1 MTHTPTPWEAQDFC
15 DGEEGF
21 AIIGTN
27 LGGLVAYASMQPADI
42 DNQDTSRAEAN
53 AEFIVT
59 AVNAFEAN
67 QARIAELEKAL
78 RPFADFA
85 DALNEELPDNISIG
99 IFADGAMRFGPSG
112 GPDLAS
118 LRAARAALSPQP

>member
-59 AVNAFEAN
+59 AVNAYEAN
-67 QARIAELEKAL
+67 QAEIARL
-78 RPFADFA
+78 R
-85 DALNEELPDNISIG
+85 DALS
-99 IFADGAMRFGPSG
+99 
-112 GPDLAS
+112 DLAE
-118 LRAARAALSPQP
+118 AARNACNAAQHPPLTDALFNADAALSPQP